1 LLSEINIFLGGA
13 ILALFITLVT
23 NALQI
28 YGVINVS
35 LARALL
41 ALAWIVAIVGVL
53 GSMHNAPA
61 KHLLIAGIVTGLPV
75 GLGLIALERWA
86 VSKTTPKTVES
97 ETAQSTSNPPEP
109 LNPVRRFGI
118 HWDSEQNPLCPVD
131 DTFLAMTESG
141 VSPATGKHFE
151 VFHCPK
157 CKTDYRLRD
166 DKGNSVRIGFA
177 KDRVRLKI

>member
-1 LLSEINIFLGGA
+1 LLSEIHIFLGGA

-86 VSKTTPKTVES
+86 VSKTKPKTVES
-97 ETAQSTSNPPEP
+97 ETALVTSNPPEP

-118 HWDSEQNPLCPVD
+118 HWDSEQNPLCPAD
-131 DTFLAMTESG
+131 DILLAMIDKG
-141 VSPATGKHFE
+141 VVRTTGEYYEIFR
-151 VFHCPK
+151 CPK
-157 CKTDYRLRD
+157 CKSQYQLRD
-166 DKGNSVRIGFA
+166 DKGNRVRITTA
-177 KDRVRLKI
+177 KDRVRRNY